1 MRDWGY
7 GDKGSIDKTPEVVA
21 GYVKFDSRALSKVSD
36 DDLLDELKIRLFQ
49 YATLPA
55 HELCERVCDILSEYD
70 EKNEGT

>member
-7 GDKGSIDKTPEVVA
+7 GNKGSIDKTPEAVA
-21 GYVKFDSRALSKVSD
+21 GYAKFDSRALSKVSD

-55 HELCERVCDILSEYD
+55 HELSECVCDVLSEYD